1 MIPHLLDRVGIM
13 YRWRAAM
20 RLNLEDL
27 QELPHLP
34 AGYAIAPWDPARLD
48 EVAEVDYCAYQGTV
62 DGSLYHSY
70 FATREGCKRMWHE
83 AISVGRFGRFDAE
96 RTLLLVQEHRIC
108 GDVMASQTAARDA
121 FIGNLA
127 VHPQHRGG
135 TGRALLLTCLWRY
148 RNAGYERVSLAVTY
162 ENYRAFR
169 LYESLGFRVMGRFP
183 IVTRQTRPSRR
194 TA

>member
-20 RLNLEDL
+20 RLVLE
-27 QELPHLP
+27 ELEEFPRLP
-34 AGYAIAPWDPARLD
+34 AGYEVAAWDPARLD

-70 FATREGCKRMWHE
+70 FASREGCKRMWRE
-83 AISVGRFGRFDAE
+83 AITAGRFGRFDAE
-96 RTLLLVQEHRIC
+96 RTLLLMRQGAIC
-108 GDVMASQTAARDA
+108 GDVMASQTSPRDA

-148 RNAGYERVSLAVTY
+148 KQAGYDRVSLAVTY
-162 ENYRAFR
+162 ENQRAFR

-183 IVTRQTRPSRR
+183 IVTRQSRPGRR